1 MANVKNGGLM
11 AQRETAVNK
20 QGGSTL
26 GVMIGAKSVQERFEK
41 MLGKKSAGF
50 LSSLLTLTN
59 NNKLL
64 AKADPRSILAAAAT
78 AASLDLPINPS
89 LGKAW
94 IVPYKGSAQ
103 FQLGYKGVIELAQR
117 SGRMKFIT
125 MTPVYEGEIRKWNRF
140 TETYEPGEKESD
152 AVVGYFASFELLN
165 GFKKSTYWTKD
176 DVIRHA
182 KRFSKSFGSG
192 PWQTDFDA
200 MACKTVLLSIM
211 KTYAPMSIEM
221 QQAMEA
227 DGQVVTMSENG
238 DTEYVD
244 ADAEVDDDT
253 DQPRVEELADGRTVD
268 TTTGELFGHE
278 ESVAA
283 SRIEA

>member
-1 MANVKNGGLM
+1 MVSVKGLVTKQQEQKQVAN
-11 AQRETAVNK
+11 AQ
-20 QGGSTL
+20 QSTL
-26 GVMIGAKSVQERFEK
+26 GVMIGQKSVQERFEK

-50 LSSLLTLTN
+50 LSSLLTITN

-64 AKADPRSILAAAAT
+64 ANADPRTVLAAAAT
-78 AASLDLPINPS
+78 AASLDLPINQS

-117 SGRMKFIT
+117 SGRLKFIT
-125 MTPVYEGEIRKWNRF
+125 MTPVYAGEIRDWNRF
-140 TETYEPGEKESD
+140 TETYQAGEKESD
-152 AVVGYFASFELLN
+152 EVVGYFASFELLN

-176 DVIRHA
+176 EVIKHA

-221 QQAMEA
+221 QEAMEA
-227 DGQVVTMSENG
+227 DGKVATMNANG
-238 DTEYVD
+238 ETEYMDIEAETVQTEDGHTVD
-244 ADAEVDDDT
+244 VETGEIIFSADD
-253 DQPRVEELADGRTVD
+253 VEEAVQG
-268 TTTGELFGHE
+268 
-278 ESVAA
+278 
-283 SRIEA
+283 

>member
-1 MANVKNGGLM
+1 MANVKGGLL
-11 AQRETAVNK
+11 AKQENK
-20 QGGSTL
+20 QVANAQQSTL
-26 GVMIGAKSVQERFEK
+26 GVMIGQKSVQERFEK

-50 LSSLLTLTN
+50 LSSLLTITN

-64 AKADPRSILAAAAT
+64 ANADPRTVLAAAAT
-78 AASLDLPINPS
+78 AASLDLPINQS

-117 SGRMKFIT
+117 SGRLKFIT
-125 MTPVYEGEIRKWNRF
+125 MTPVYAGEIRDWNRF
-140 TETYEPGEKESD
+140 TETYQAGEKESD
-152 AVVGYFASFELLN
+152 EVVGYFASFELLN

-176 DVIRHA
+176 EVIKHA
-182 KRFSKSFGSG
+182 KRFSKSYGSG

-221 QQAMEA
+221 QEAMEA
-227 DGQVVTMSENG
+227 DGKVATMNANG
-238 DTEYVD
+238 ETEYMDIEAETVQTEDGKTVD
-244 ADAEVDDDT
+244 VETGEIIFSADD
-253 DQPRVEELADGRTVD
+253 VEEAVQG
-268 TTTGELFGHE
+268 
-278 ESVAA
+278 
-283 SRIEA
+283 